1 MDIKVKF
8 GFLALII
15 ILIQSSIKLIG
26 VLITGSLSFLSETV
40 DTLTD
45 IFFVSLTIFAL
56 YQSQKP
62 PDFEHMYGH
71 SKIDSVG
78 AMIQGIIL
86 INIYVLLIINA
97 IISIISQ
104 SNEVVNADIGFF
116 LILVSFGI
124 NLTFSRYLIFQGKK
138 RESLALRVQG
148 LNLFQD
154 AMRAVIVIVNFLLV
168 LFFDLKIFDLYFSI
182 ALSIW
187 IIISAFKLS
196 REGVKNL
203 IDVNPIDIQIL
214 EDMKSEI
221 KGLEH
226 VISVED
232 LKVRASNKNLFLEL
246 NLLVEDHI
254 SIVHANEIS
263 KFIRE
268 LGKSYFPI
276 YNVEVI
282 VEMNPLSSEASLSD
296 TIINLLFSIKSEFS
310 EISEVKNLNIFR
322 IEQDYYVSLSIVVDE
337 KLTLAEAHKVCHK
350 FETLLKEQVPRISRI
365 IAHIEAKP
373 LNQIPRSEL
382 ICTSL
387 EPEALNHIK
396 EEIGKILK
404 PFPQVKDFH
413 KVEVWNT
420 LGSCILEL
428 HMLFDGSLNISK
440 VHDLISDIEQKLK
453 KNLFLENLKEII
465 IHSEPVN
472 NE

>member
-1 MDIKVKF
+1 MNTIVKF

-15 ILIQSSIKLIG
+15 ILIQSSIKVFG

-40 DTLTD
+40 DTLID

-86 INIYVLLIINA
+86 INIYVLLIVNA
-97 IISIISQ
+97 INSIISQ
-104 SNEVVNADIGFF
+104 SYEVVNADIGFV

-138 RESLALRVQG
+138 KESLALRVQG

-154 AMRAVIVIVNFLLV
+154 AMRAVIVIINFFLV
-168 LFFDLKIFDLYFSI
+168 LFFDLKIFDTYFSI

-187 IIISAFKLS
+187 IIYSAIKLS
-196 REGVKNL
+196 IEGVKNL
-203 IDVNPIDIQIL
+203 IDVNPIDMQIL
-214 EDMKSEI
+214 ESMKSEI
-221 KGLEH
+221 NDLEH

-246 NLLVEDHI
+246 SLSVEDHI

-263 KFIRE
+263 KFVRE
-268 LGKSYFPI
+268 LGRSYFPI
-276 YNVEVI
+276 YNVEAI
-282 VEMNPLSSEASLSD
+282 IEMNPLSSEVSLSD
-296 TIINLLFSIKSEFS
+296 TIINLLYTIKSEFS
-310 EISEVKNLNIFR
+310 EISEVKDLNIFR

-337 KLTLAEAHKVCHK
+337 NLTLTEAHNTCNK
-350 FETLLKEQVPRISRI
+350 FETLLKEQVPKISRI
-365 IAHIEAKP
+365 ITHIEAKP
-373 LNQIPRSEL
+373 FTQIPRSEL

-387 EPEALNHIK
+387 EPEALTHIK
-396 EEIGKILK
+396 EDIGKILK
-404 PFPQVKDFH
+404 SIPEVKDFH
-413 KVEVWNT
+413 KIEVWNA

-428 HMLFDGSLNISK
+428 HVLFDGNLNISK

-453 KNLFLENLKEII
+453 KSLFLENLKEII

-472 NE
+472 DK

>member
-8 GFLALII
+8 GFLALIM

-337 KLTLAEAHKVCHK
+337 KLTLAEAHNVCHK